1 MAGTAEPEE
10 GGGRGRGRGVRAPD
24 FGRSVNPNST
34 GERQIMP
41 LYLLDPT
48 PPDFYTLR
56 RPCMDTMIVLIVITR
71 SFVPL
76 FFAIT
81 HPIDRKNDHLC
92 R

>member
-1 MAGTAEPEE
+1 MRP
-10 GGGRGRGRGVRAPD
+10 PD
-24 FGRSVNPNST
+24 FGRSVNLNSNR
-34 GERQIMP
+34 GEADHAPIPTRP
-41 LYLLDPT
+41 PT